1 MRLVDAARILA
12 PVAMLAGLA
21 LGTARRRLLRR
32 FRRED
37 ATAPERAIT
46 VDTANPLR
54 RFHLRRLVHAGV
66 LEQLPDGRLWL
77 QREALAA
84 YRTQRMVRA
93 VLAVALVL
101 LLVALLFWGRGA

>member
-1 MRLVDAARILA
+1 MRLVELARVLA
-12 PVAMLAGLA
+12 PVVGAAGFA
-21 LGTARRRLLRR
+21 LGVVRRRLLRR
-32 FRRED
+32 FTRED
-37 ATAPERAIT
+37 ATAPERAIA

-84 YRTQRMVRA
+84 YRAQRLTRA
-93 VLAVALVL
+93 IIAVMLVL
-101 LLVALLFWGRGA
+101 LLVALLFWRRA